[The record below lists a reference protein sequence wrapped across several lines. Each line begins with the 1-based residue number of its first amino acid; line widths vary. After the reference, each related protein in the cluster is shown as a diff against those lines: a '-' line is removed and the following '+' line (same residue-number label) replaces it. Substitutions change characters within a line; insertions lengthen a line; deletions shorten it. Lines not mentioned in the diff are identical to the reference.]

1 MSSNKSNSNDT
12 NMSSNKS
19 NSNDNKD
26 NKDNNNN
33 NNNNNN
39 NSNSSSVNGDKDE
52 ENMRNVNANALAN
65 DAVAIQ
71 NKIDGMEDNVSVVVV
86 GDTPLNLGG
95 GDDDV
100 VVGGETI
107 IDKSGVKGLFHS
119 QYKHVILTILTSYP
133 HGLVTLLFL

>member
-19 NSNDNKD
+19 NSNDN
-26 NKDNNNN
+26 

-39 NSNSSSVNGDKDE
+39 NSSSVNGDSDE
-52 ENMRNVNANALAN
+52 ENMRNVNVNALAN

-71 NKIDGMEDNVSVVVV
+71 NKKDGMEDNVSVVVF

-119 QYKHVILTILTSYP
+119 QYKHVILTTLTSYP

>member
-19 NSNDNKD
+19 NSN
-26 NKDNNNN
+26 DNNNN

-71 NKIDGMEDNVSVVVV
+71 DKIDGMEDNVSVVVV

-107 IDKSGVKGLFHS
+107 IDKSGIKGLFHS